1 MPSTKRQN
9 RLAQLLIS
17 LKLKSTMENE
27 DNLPSVSSNYQTK
40 KENKIRRVTIMTEL
54 TKQDKIEISKILAS
68 IEGRLDKK
76 LIKLTMDLILK
87 TNWTKSV
94 AINLYK
100 NNLDNIPD
108 KSLNA
113 FLLGSHFGQIYQISL
128 DFAKKLELPLS
139 PNQKNILREFVFFLV
154 LLRAEK

>member
-1 MPSTKRQN
+1 M
-9 RLAQLLIS
+9 
-17 LKLKSTMENE
+17 
-27 DNLPSVSSNYQTK
+27 SSNYQTK

>member
-1 MPSTKRQN
+1 MIGFTQ
-9 RLAQLLIS
+9 
-17 LKLKSTMENE
+17 
-27 DNLPSVSSNYQTK
+27 
-40 KENKIRRVTIMTEL
+40 
-54 TKQDKIEISKILAS
+54 QDKIEISKILAS
-68 IEGRLDKK
+68 IEGRLDER

-100 NNLDNIPD
+100 SNINSIPD

-128 DFAKKLELPLS
+128 DFAKKLELSLS

-154 LLRAEK
+154 LLRAEKQVKSE

>member
-1 MPSTKRQN
+1 MV
-9 RLAQLLIS
+9 
-17 LKLKSTMENE
+17 
-27 DNLPSVSSNYQTK
+27 D
-40 KENKIRRVTIMTEL
+40 L
-54 TKQDKIEISKILAS
+54 TLQDKTEITRILSS

-76 LIKLTMDLILK
+76 LIKLTLDLILK
-87 TNWTKSV
+87 TNWTKNI
-94 AINLYK
+94 ALDLYQ
-100 NNLDNIPD
+100 NNLDDIPD

-128 DFAKKLELPLS
+128 DFAKKLELSLT

>member
-1 MPSTKRQN
+1 
-9 RLAQLLIS
+9 
-17 LKLKSTMENE
+17 MENE

-100 NNLDNIPD
+100 NNVNNIPD

-128 DFAKKLELPLS
+128 DFAKKLELPLYPLIRKTS
-139 PNQKNILREFVFFLV
+139 
-154 LLRAEK
+154 

>member
-1 MPSTKRQN
+1 M
-9 RLAQLLIS
+9 
-17 LKLKSTMENE
+17 
-27 DNLPSVSSNYQTK
+27 SSNHQTK
-40 KENKIRRVTIMTEL
+40 KENKIRQGMIMVEFTQ
-54 TKQDKIEISKILAS
+54 QDKIEISKILAS
-68 IEGRLDKK
+68 IEGRLDEK
-76 LIKLTMDLILK
+76 LVKLTMDLILK

-100 NNLDNIPD
+100 NNVNNIPD

-128 DFAKKLELPLS
+128 DFAKKLELSLT

-154 LLRAEK
+154 LLRTEK

>member
-1 MPSTKRQN
+1 M
-9 RLAQLLIS
+9 
-17 LKLKSTMENE
+17 
-27 DNLPSVSSNYQTK
+27 SSNHQTK
-40 KENKIRRVTIMTEL
+40 KENKIRQGMIMAEFT
-54 TKQDKIEISKILAS
+54 QQNKIEISKILAS
-68 IEGRLDKK
+68 IEGRLDKR

-87 TNWTKSV
+87 TSWTKSV

-100 NNLDNIPD
+100 NNVNNIPD

-128 DFAKKLELPLS
+128 DLAKKLKLSLS

-154 LLRAEK
+154 LLRTEK

>member
-1 MPSTKRQN
+1 M
-9 RLAQLLIS
+9 
-17 LKLKSTMENE
+17 
-27 DNLPSVSSNYQTK
+27 SSNHQTK
-40 KENKIRRVTIMTEL
+40 KENKIRHGMIMVEFTQ
-54 TKQDKIEISKILAS
+54 QDKIEISKILAS
-68 IEGRLDKK
+68 IEGRLDEK
-76 LIKLTMDLILK
+76 LVKLTMDLILK

-100 NNLDNIPD
+100 NNVNNIPG

-128 DFAKKLELPLS
+128 DFAKKLELSLT

-154 LLRAEK
+154 LLRTEK

>member
-1 MPSTKRQN
+1 M
-9 RLAQLLIS
+9 
-17 LKLKSTMENE
+17 
-27 DNLPSVSSNYQTK
+27 SSNHQTK
-40 KENKIRRVTIMTEL
+40 KESKIRQGMIMIEFTQ
-54 TKQDKIEISKILAS
+54 QDKIEISKILAS
-68 IEGRLDKK
+68 IEGRLDEK
-76 LIKLTMDLILK
+76 LVKLTMDLILK

-100 NNLDNIPD
+100 NNVNNIPD

-128 DFAKKLELPLS
+128 DFAKKLELSLT

-154 LLRAEK
+154 LLRTEK